1 MFPFNNCYFT
11 QFIWVLCW
19 NKFCCIFSCFLGMI
33 LASFSVSAAG
43 VVEFFRQE
51 YPRFGFI
58 INHVNGNITIN
69 GTNLTIWYQFPQ
81 YGLMGFSEIFV
92 LIAGKYSV
100 FHYSL
105 GAESCVVPNKYITSQ
120 LLAFLK
126 SYSSQ
131 L

>member
-1 MFPFNNCYFT
+1 
-11 QFIWVLCW
+11 
-19 NKFCCIFSCFLGMI
+19 MI

-51 YPRFGFI
+51 CRRFGVI

-92 LIAGKYSV
+92 LIAGRYSV
-100 FHYSL
+100 FRYSL
-105 GAESCVVPNKYITSQ
+105 SAEGSVMPNK
-120 LLAFLK
+120 
-126 SYSSQ
+126 
-131 L
+131 